1 MSADTEKTV
10 LVIDDSRTFRVMVT
24 FAIKKFTRF
33 NKPVEA
39 ADGLEAL
46 EAMAKN
52 DIELVICDINMP
64 NMDGLEFVKTIRA
77 DDNYKDIPVIM
88 LTTEGADESRQKAMD
103 VGASS
108 YLQKPFKPNELTD
121 EMKKFT
127 NI

>member
-1 MSADTEKTV
+1 MSTETEKTV

-39 ADGLEAL
+39 ADGLEGL

-52 DIELVICDINMP
+52 DIELVVCDINMP

-77 DDNYKDIPVIM
+77 NENYRDIPVIM
-88 LTTEGADESRQKAMD
+88 LTTEGADESRKKAVD
-103 VGASS
+103 AGASS
-108 YLQKPFKPNELTD
+108 YLQKPFKPNELTE
-121 EMKKFT
+121 EMKKFIT
-127 NI
+127 I